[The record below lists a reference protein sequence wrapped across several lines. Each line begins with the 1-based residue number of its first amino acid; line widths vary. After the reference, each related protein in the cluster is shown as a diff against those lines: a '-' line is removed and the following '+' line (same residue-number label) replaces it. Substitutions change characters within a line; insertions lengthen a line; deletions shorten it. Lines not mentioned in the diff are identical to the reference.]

1 MNSVGT
7 RLFAAFVALIVLV
20 ILMISFTLIV
30 LLRNNPLVQRQDLA
44 KLANVS
50 SSITRLDLP
59 GVELNTAQDE
69 VKVQQLASTYGV
81 RVLVTDSAGAVL
93 LDSAQPNGPPLPLR
107 RFRTARQDPL
117 FPQVMVG
124 QVRDSN
130 LTQWLFVA
138 RAFDVNRVLVTAA
151 QPRQLAALV
160 FFGENLLLPMAE
172 SAAVAILVAIVLAIL
187 ISRSIAQ
194 PLQKMAAVAQGIA
207 QGEYAQSAPESGP
220 D

>member
-69 VKVQQLASTYGV
+69 VKVQQLASTY

-172 SAAVAILVAIVLAIL
+172 D
-187 ISRSIAQ
+187 R
-194 PLQKMAAVAQGIA
+194 KR
-207 QGEYAQSAPESGP
+207 
-220 D
+220 